1 MYFWIQPYILIY
13 FDSLQTL
20 TQTDREILLGD
31 WNIQGIYTTQVLH
44 LFPLYTIVQKA
55 K

>member
-1 MYFWIQPYILIY
+1 M
-13 FDSLQTL
+13 

-31 WNIQGIYTTQVLH
+31 WNIQGIYTTRVLH

-55 K
+55 N